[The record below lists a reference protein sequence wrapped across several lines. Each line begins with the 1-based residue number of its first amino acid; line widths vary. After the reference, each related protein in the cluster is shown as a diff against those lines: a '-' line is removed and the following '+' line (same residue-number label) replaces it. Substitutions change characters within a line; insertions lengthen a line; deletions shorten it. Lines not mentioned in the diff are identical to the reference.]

1 MAKTQGN
8 VDPMIPGNKVV
19 AIFGFCDIREF
30 TKLTNVLQERIIVFV
45 NEVADIVHGTIDK
58 FQGAANKNIGN
69 AFLLVWK
76 LEDEDSVF
84 DRRIGNLVPIQN
96 SKKV

>member
-8 VDPMIPGNKVV
+8 VDPMIAGNKVV

-30 TKLTNVLQERIIVFV
+30 TTLTNVLQERIIVLI
-45 NEVADIVHGTIDK
+45 NEVADIVHGTTDK

-76 LEDEDSVF
+76 FEDEDTVY
-84 DRRIGNLVPIQN
+84 DRRL
-96 SKKV
+96 

>member
-1 MAKTQGN
+1 MF
-8 VDPMIPGNKVV
+8 I
-19 AIFGFCDIREF
+19 
-30 TKLTNVLQERIIVFV
+30 
-45 NEVADIVHGTIDK
+45 NEVADIVHGMTDK

-76 LEDEDSVF
+76 FDYEDTVY
-84 DRRIGNLVPIQN
+84 DRRLGNQVPIQN